1 MISYVLALQ
10 VKLRGRITDNTM
22 TRFVAWNDEVL
33 TWAWWTGRALDGHHR
48 NVNIAQLL
56 ECQGHLESHKT
67 WFVTSH
73 TIFSPSDHFC
83 KRKQNLITIIVKCLK
98 LCRYYGVGFY
108 KIFWFPYKQ
117 KKKTVHMFGLTL
129 V

>member
-10 VKLRGRITDNTM
+10 EKLRGRITDNTM

-83 KRKQNLITIIVKCLK
+83 KRKQNLFTIIVKCLK
-98 LCRYYGVGFY
+98 LLVCRYYGVGFI
-108 KIFWFPYKQ
+108 KSSDFHTN
-117 KKKTVHMFGLTL
+117 KKRKLCTCL
-129 V
+129 VLH